1 MIENDDSVVV
11 VFGSMFQ
18 LYDCNLGL
26 QLETGLRWMNVV
38 LPQTAFLAD
47 ELATF
52 EVFDF
57 GMQRC
62 NLIFEIVPSG
72 VLLRRRCFY

>member
-52 EVFDF
+52 EAGDF
-57 GMQRC
+57 CYQNTDC
-62 NLIFEIVPSG
+62 IQIFWFG
-72 VLLRRRCFY
+72 R